1 MVKSRIILLLGIV
14 VPLQS
19 FANPGQI
26 HQQLLTL
33 LIPTTTQEASS
44 QKDITTRYYKS
55 DFEPLGLIYL
65 DALEYHCNKDLL
77 PQIKPENLS
86 LQDRKNLEYY
96 EPLIKQNYES
106 PWYMKYISD
115 RIGYGIFA
123 DDDIP
128 QGQLIA
134 EYLGII
140 ISKEIMMQTGCYDM
154 KYTWSIPAPPY
165 STDPAFIVYVDA
177 KKSCNFTRFINH
189 NYTPNVKAAV
199 IYADEGWHMLYI
211 ACKPIKKDE
220 QLLVDYGKGY
230 WANSTPDDLQV

>member
-1 MVKSRIILLLGIV
+1 MVKSSIILLLGV
-14 VPLQS
+14 VLPLQS
-19 FANPGQI
+19 FANPTEI
-26 HQQLLTL
+26 NKQLLTVL
-33 LIPTTTQEASS
+33 LPSTSQQSSS
-44 QKDITTRYYKS
+44 QDTTTRYYKS

-65 DALEYHCNKDLL
+65 DDLEYVCNKDII
-77 PQIKPENLS
+77 PIIKPESLS

-123 DDDIP
+123 DDDIQP
-128 QGQLIA
+128 GQLIA

-140 ISKEIMMQTGCYDM
+140 TTKEIMMQNSYYDM
-154 KYTWSIPAPPY
+154 KYTWSIPAAPY
-165 STDPAFIVYVDA
+165 SSDPSFIIYVDA

-189 NYTPNVKAAV
+189 DYKPNVQAV
-199 IYADEGWHMLYI
+199 IIYAQDGWHMLYV
-211 ACKPIKKDE
+211 ACKPIKKDG

-230 WANSTPDDLQV
+230 WANAAPDDLVA